1 MKERG
6 NIRSAWLLGMVGL
19 GVIIAGVYLAV
30 SRFEGRA
37 PTLALDLETPLIG
50 AERKIQVAAA
60 DSRSGLKRVWVGI
73 LQNGKELALLERDFP
88 AAGILGKGARQ
99 RATIT
104 VTVVPEAL
112 GLEDGKA
119 LLRAVAVDG
128 SWRGWGKG
136 NRAYLEQEV
145 VIDTTTPRI
154 SVLSRAHNINPGGAG
169 VVVYRLSETCR
180 RSGVR
185 VNELFYPGAVMDEGG
200 AAVYVAFFALR
211 HDQEKGTAMHLE
223 AEDRAG
229 NKSQAGFH
237 HYIRG
242 KAFKQDTIRLSDR
255 FFNWKMPEFEDQIP
269 ASAKSSLLDQF
280 LYVNQT
286 IRRENKKTLDQV
298 TQTFEKSLL
307 WEGPFGRLPASA
319 PRAAFADQRRYVYQG
334 KTVDQQVHMGVDL
347 ASVAQSPVPA
357 ANRGRVVFAGYL
369 GIYGNTIVLDHG
381 LGLFS
386 MYAHLNR
393 FSTEV
398 GQMVVK
404 DDIIGHTGVSGLAGG
419 DHLHYSMLV
428 HQTFVNPIEWWDADW
443 IRNNVSSKLAQVDGG
458 A

>member
-1 MKERG
+1 LKERG

-185 VNELFYPGAVMDEGG
+185 VNELFYPGAVME
-200 AAVYVAFFALR
+200 
-211 HDQEKGTAMHLE
+211 
-223 AEDRAG
+223 
-229 NKSQAGFH
+229 NKSQAGFQ